1 MKKLLVLS
9 GDSYHVPFIKKAKEM
24 GCYVI
29 TCDFFEHNPGHQF
42 AHEYH
47 NVSYMDKEAVLELAK
62 SLQIDGI
69 ICFAADE
76 AATTVAY
83 VAEKLGLPSHPY
95 KSVEIINRKD
105 LFRDFLAK
113 NKFNVPKAKSYT
125 SVEEANAELHLFNM
139 PVIVKP
145 VDSSGSRGV
154 SKIDSAEVLE
164 EKVQY
169 ALSNSKVKRFLV
181 EEYIEKHGYQVGGD
195 GFSVDGSLV
204 FRCFSNNHLSDTN
217 LNPFIPLGGSW
228 PSILPQP
235 LQEKIHDEIQRLL
248 NILHMKTGA
257 YNFDIRVD
265 ENENVYFI
273 EMGARNGG
281 NLIPCITKYA
291 TGVDLIEYSIKAA
304 IGEDCSD
311 LKMVHPK
318 GYWSCYTI
326 NSKTSGIL
334 KRIEMKTELKEKNV
348 IECEIL
354 VSPGDE
360 VGAFT
365 GSDKKIGSMV
375 LSYATKEEMLGKM
388 DHMEEWMTVIV
399 EEAMVGSSEK
409 L

>member
-76 AATTVAY
+76 ATTTVAY

-125 SVEEANAELHLFNM
+125 SFEEANAELHLFNM